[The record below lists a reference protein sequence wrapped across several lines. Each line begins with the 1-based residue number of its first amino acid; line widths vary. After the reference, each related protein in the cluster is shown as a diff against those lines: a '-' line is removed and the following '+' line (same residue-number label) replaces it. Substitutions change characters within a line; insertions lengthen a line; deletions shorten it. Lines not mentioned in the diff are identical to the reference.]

1 MKNIVLDLDDMCDRL
16 NRLDLLYQLKAR
28 FANFKVT
35 LWTVPVWTTPQ
46 FLKEVHKLPWVELG
60 MHGWEHGA
68 DEVQNWDELAWK
80 SRIGEIEETKKYI
93 RGFHSPGWG
102 YKEGLYRY
110 LKEIGWFITE
120 HPDFKERVPEGLK
133 VYFPGGNGEQTIGKW
148 QLYGEGHGQEELQE
162 DKVLRVHGHT
172 GEKGVT
178 NSISY
183 LFPQL
188 MKYPEDTNFLF
199 ISELFL

>member
-1 MKNIVLDLDDMCDRL
+1 MKNIVLCLDDFCDRL

-35 LWTVPVWTTPQ
+35 LWTVPMWTTPQ
-46 FLKEVHKLPWVELG
+46 FRDEIAKLPWVQLG

-68 DEVQNWDELAWK
+68 DEVELWDGLNFRSK
-80 SRIGEIEETKKYI
+80 LGEIAKTGKYI
-93 RGFHSPGWG
+93 KGFHSPGWG
-102 YKEGLYRY
+102 YNKELYEFLRD
-110 LKEIGWFITE
+110 IGWFITE
-120 HPDFKERVPEGLK
+120 HPDHPERVPEGLK
-133 VYFPGGNGEQTIGKW
+133 VYFPGGGPQTIGKW
-148 QLYGEGHGQEELQE
+148 HLFGEGHGQEDLQE
-162 DKVLRVHGHT
+162 DMVLRVHGHT
-172 GEKGVT
+172 GDKGVT